1 MFGEEGGCP
10 GERMVVVLVLV
21 TAVADAVG
29 QLRHQEGIASLS
41 DVMAKDRPID
51 AHTLST
57 LMIEMSDGLVD
68 IPMCGH

>member
-1 MFGEEGGCP
+1 M
-10 GERMVVVLVLV
+10 VLV